1 MSCWIQWMQ
10 ENAIVVQALATVLLV
25 GVTIFYAIRTHSIA
39 KANEK
44 NAEAARELAKS
55 TEDMKIAGV
64 RPLVVLKNRVD
75 QPGTPSKTSCL
86 SLINIGLGPALDVV
100 YDIQPIRENDTIK
113 ERVEKAMKENKGH
126 VIGIAP
132 DNIVDLLRGN
142 SIRLVNIN
150 FTIEYS
156 DIYGN
161 IYRTTYRDGET
172 NVKQIPKRTLRKFQE
187 VL

>member
-10 ENAIVVQALATVLLV
+10 ENAIVVQAFATVLLV

-39 KANEK
+39 KASEK
-44 NAEAARELAKS
+44 NAEAARELVKS
-55 TEDMKIAGV
+55 TEDMKVASV
-64 RPLVVLKNRVD
+64 RPLVVLKDRVD
-75 QPGTPSKTSCL
+75 QPGKTPCL
-86 SLINIGLGPALDVV
+86 SLINMGLGPALDVV
-100 YDIQPIRENDTIK
+100 YDIKPIRENDTIK

-126 VIGIAP
+126 VIGIAS

-172 NVKQIPKRTLRKFQE
+172 NVKQIPKRTLRKS
-187 VL
+187 